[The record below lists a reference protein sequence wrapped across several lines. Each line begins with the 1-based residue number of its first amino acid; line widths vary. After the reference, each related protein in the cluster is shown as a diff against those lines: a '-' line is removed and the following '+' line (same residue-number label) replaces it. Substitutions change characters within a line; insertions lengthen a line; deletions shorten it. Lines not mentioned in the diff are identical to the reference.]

1 MKIRV
6 PREDE
11 KNKVIPFLNKVFHKP
26 FPRLI
31 PSLYGKDKNTM
42 PYHFILEREGDLR
55 GAVCAYPE
63 EIKVGEVVIKGL
75 QIGMVATSKKTR
87 GQGIMSAM
95 LKHSFEAY
103 GNECEVS
110 MLTGRRHRY
119 EHFGYYPAGV
129 NYEFKISSMSAK
141 IWENGNPYTFKTAK
155 TETDFTMV
163 EDLKKER
170 RLNVTRPLATETDT
184 LKNWFS
190 KVYLVYKNGELV
202 GYAGGKFFGTY
213 NLEILYVQGG
223 VEDYAQAVCAYR
235 KWRKA
240 PSLIVEVLPTE
251 KVFLEAM
258 SQACEDYSIKS
269 VYKYKVFSY
278 KKLFEKLIAITL
290 EDNKGLSYEGVIE
303 IVGREKLKIV
313 IKNGAY
319 SIVESEDDATQ
330 AYSEKSAIAWLL
342 GMENGAIPLSKIS
355 LRHSDFI

>member
-11 KNKVIPFLNKVFHKP
+11 KRKVITFLNKVFHKP

-42 PYHFILEREGDLR
+42 PYHFVLEKEGVLR

-63 EIKVGEVVIKGL
+63 EIKVGNVTIKGL

-87 GQGIMSAM
+87 GEGIMSRM
-95 LKHSFEAY
+95 LHHSFEAY
-103 GNECEVS
+103 SKECEVS

-141 IWENGNPYTFKTAK
+141 KWEKGNPYAFKVAK
-155 TETDFTMV
+155 TEDDFKMV
-163 EDLKKER
+163 EELKKER
-170 RLNVTRPLATETDT
+170 KLNVVRPLATETDT

-202 GYAGGKFFGTY
+202 GYAGGKFFGTH
-213 NLEILYVQGG
+213 NLEILYVQGD

-240 PSLIVEVLPTE
+240 PSLSVEVLPTE

-258 SQACEDYSIKS
+258 SQACEDYFIKS
-269 VYKYKVFSY
+269 IYKYKVFSY
-278 KKLFEKLIAITL
+278 KKLIEKLIAITL
-290 EDNKGLSYEGVIE
+290 EDNKELTYEGVIE
-303 IVGREKLKIV
+303 IENREKLKIIV
-313 IKNGAY
+313 KDGAY
-319 SIVESEDDATQ
+319 SVEESKEDATQ